1 MNFVL
6 EAGTISFASADSG
19 NISFTKDHKNAPVV
33 VLMSENTT
41 NQNVNVHA
49 TSVTKTGATVKT
61 SAIYTGNI
69 HYQAISTY

>member
-41 NQNVNVHA
+41 NQ
-49 TSVTKTGATVKT
+49 KE
-61 SAIYTGNI
+61 AI
-69 HYQAISTY
+69 

>member
-1 MNFVL
+1 MNIVI
-6 EAGTISFASADSG
+6 EVGTVSLSSEDSG
-19 NISFTKDHKNAPVV
+19 NITFTQDHRNIPSV
-33 VLMSENTT
+33 VLTSENSTD
-41 NQNVNVHA
+41 QDVNVHA